1 MTRVPIWQ
9 SITTE
14 LEGEIARGLYRPGD
28 KLPTE
33 AELSRRF
40 GVNRHTARRALADM
54 AARGIVHSK
63 RGAGVFVT
71 SAPLDYPIGG
81 KVRFTQNIRAS
92 GRLPG
97 RRSLRIETRPSS
109 PDEATALAL
118 ETGAPVIVYEGL
130 SLAEDVA
137 IAHFIS
143 CFPAAPLSGL
153 AQTLEQ
159 TASITEA
166 LRLNGIPDYSRM
178 STRLRAVTA
187 TPTQALHLGLRDAA
201 PLLRSE
207 SINHDPDGRPVE
219 YGLTWFAGERITLIV
234 GDTPSS

>member
-1 MTRVPIWQ
+1 MPRTPVWK
-9 SITTE
+9 SIAAE
-14 LEGEIARGLYRPGD
+14 LEGEIAQGLYRPGD

-33 AELSRRF
+33 ADLSARF
-40 GVNRHTARRALADM
+40 GVNRHTARRALGDM
-54 AARGIVHSK
+54 AARGIVHSR

-97 RRSLRIETRPSS
+97 RRSLRIETRPSG
-109 PDEATALAL
+109 PEEAAAL
-118 ETGAPVIVYEGL
+118 ELAPGAPVIVYEGL
-130 SLAEDVA
+130 SLAEQMP
-137 IAHFIS
+137 IAHFVS
-143 CFPAAPLSGL
+143 CFPAAPLPGL
-153 AQTLEQ
+153 AQTLEG

-166 LRLNGIPDYSRM
+166 LRLNGISDYTRI
-178 STRLRAVTA
+178 STRLAAVIA
-187 TPTQALHLGLRDAA
+187 SPTQARHLGLRDGA

-207 SINHDPDGRPVE
+207 SINHDPAGQPVE

-234 GDTPSS
+234 GDTARG

>member
-1 MTRVPIWQ
+1 MPRVPVWK
-9 SITTE
+9 SIATE

-40 GVNRHTARRALADM
+40 GVNRHTARRALGDM
-54 AARGIVHSK
+54 AARAVVHSK

-81 KVRFTQNIRAS
+81 KVRFAQNIRAS

-109 PDEATALAL
+109 PEEATALAL
-118 ETGAPVIVYEGL
+118 HPGAPVIVYEGL
-130 SLAEDVA
+130 SLAEDVP

-143 CFPAAPLSGL
+143 CFPTDLLPDL
-153 AQTLEQ
+153 AVTLEQ

-166 LRLNGIPDYSRM
+166 LRSNGIPDYTRI
-178 STRLRAVTA
+178 STRLSAVIA
-187 TPTQALHLGLRDAA
+187 SPTQALHLGLRDGA

-207 SINHDPDGRPVE
+207 SVNHAPGGRPVE
-219 YGLTWFAGERITLIV
+219 YGLTWFAGDRITLIV
-234 GDTPSS
+234 GDTSPG